1 MAVFYCVSVYTCLQ
15 LFTNPVVQLSYAII
29 NGLNC
34 DCVEG
39 EATNSTTSL
48 SFCASHPV
56 QPVVTYCRDCEKAL
70 CERCRSVGGPDTAGT
85 CPHSSCCELSA
96 AAHTGRAQLEEDE
109 QVVARPI
116 QLTVVLRG
124 TVDLNKGSTYFC
136 LYFICT

>member
-1 MAVFYCVSVYTCLQ
+1 MQYSLQ
-15 LFTNPVVQLSYAII
+15 IQLSSCHTLI
-29 NGLNC
+29 NGLK
-34 DCVEG
+34 CVEG
-39 EATNSTTSL
+39 EATKSTTSL

-109 QVVARPI
+109 QVVAI
-116 QLTVVLRG
+116 HLTVVLRG
-124 TVDLNKGSTYFC
+124 TVDLNKGSTCTYFC